1 VWTCGEND
9 RGPRG
14 VALAPVAV
22 ALKVPKSTLARAP
35 EGVVWLSMTERR
47 AAGPEFLRF
56 VAPTV
61 DVLREL
67 GNSGAPSE
75 VTDRVIERLR
85 ISDKEQEE
93 TTSNGQSRVRNQIA
107 WARFYLVKAGYIDKS
122 QRGVWTLTEKGQT
135 AKLDQASV
143 RAIFQNVQGRATHG
157 PRTESSEAVPV
168 VSEAVPVAVGVEDP
182 DEPRYDHRAR
192 LLGILRGL
200 PASGFERVCQRL
212 LRESGF
218 QNVIVTGRSGDGGID
233 GHGVLE
239 VNPLVTFRVLFQCKR
254 YGDKNSVTP
263 SQVRDF
269 RGAMQG
275 RADKGLILTT
285 GTFTGDARKEAT
297 RDGVPPIELVDGEKL
312 VAMFER
318 AELGLREVKT
328 FEVDDAFFEEFR
340 K

>member
-1 VWTCGEND
+1 
-9 RGPRG
+9 
-14 VALAPVAV
+14 
-22 ALKVPKSTLARAP
+22 
-35 EGVVWLSMTERR
+35 
-47 AAGPEFLRF
+47 
-56 VAPTV
+56 
-61 DVLREL
+61 
-67 GNSGAPSE
+67 
-75 VTDRVIERLR
+75 
-85 ISDKEQEE
+85 
-93 TTSNGQSRVRNQIA
+93 
-107 WARFYLVKAGYIDKS
+107 
-122 QRGVWTLTEKGQT
+122 
-135 AKLDQASV
+135 
-143 RAIFQNVQGRATHG
+143 
-157 PRTESSEAVPV
+157 
-168 VSEAVPVAVGVEDP
+168 
-182 DEPRYDHRAR
+182 
-192 LLGILRGL
+192 
-200 PASGFERVCQRL
+200 VCQRL